1 MVLNGVQI
9 LLSSRLKCPSKEWI
23 LSAGNANDML
33 CYFFHINDHFVLCL
47 CCRNLKS
54 CSLSQSSHHPV
65 LHLSIVAIV
74 PSDVEI
80 FFCCGRGCA
89 PWLGF
94 SQRKCE
100 QARFLEEVAGSS
112 EPQKL
117 ASSDCQPANLADPP
131 PSPWFHQNKLSARHL
146 ALPLSMFPPSSPR
159 AAHALQNQKKLY
171 WKGRGDVSLP
181 SMRLSIYRAC
191 PGDLQGSCI

>member
-1 MVLNGVQI
+1 MVLNGVQY
-9 LLSSRLKCPSKEWI
+9 LHSSRLKCPSKEWI
-23 LSAGNANDML
+23 LSPAMQTTCSVIFSTSMITL
-33 CYFFHINDHFVLCL
+33 FCL

-54 CSLSQSSHHPV
+54 CSLRQSSHHPV
-65 LHLSIVAIV
+65 LHFSSVAIV

-112 EPQKL
+112 VPQKL

-146 ALPLSMFPPSSPR
+146 ALPLSRFPPSSRR
-159 AAHALQNQKKLY
+159 AAHALQNQQKP
-171 WKGRGDVSLP
+171 D
-181 SMRLSIYRAC
+181 
-191 PGDLQGSCI
+191 